1 MAVFDYGFPSRTFF
15 ELFAGEHPS
24 EKIYSVQVADWKKY
38 FSKSERAP
46 GQNVQRDVYD
56 APNTISVYHDTAA
69 VVQVDMDQSL
79 ENRAS
84 HLKVE
89 PTADLID
96 FLASRGVDIP
106 DTLYVQPLAFAWSRD
121 GEFEVDEEIVEIP
134 EEVKDDKQ
142 KGNSK
147 TTATIAALVAALS
160 FLS

>member
-1 MAVFDYGFPSRTFF
+1 MAVVDYGFPSRTFF

-38 FSKSERAP
+38 FSKSEIAP
-46 GQNVQRDVYD
+46 GQDVQRDVYD
-56 APNTISVYHDTAA
+56 VHNTISVYHDTAA

-96 FLASRGVDIP
+96 FLVSRGVYVP
-106 DTLYVQPLAFAWSRD
+106 DVIYVQPLAFAWSRQGD
-121 GEFEVDEEIVEIP
+121 FDVDEEIIEIP

-142 KGNSK
+142 KGK
-147 TTATIAALVAALS
+147 TTAIIAALVAALS

>member
-1 MAVFDYGFPSRTFF
+1 MAVVDYGFPSRTFF

-24 EKIYSVQVADWKKY
+24 EKIYSVQVADWKKH
-38 FSKSERAP
+38 FSQSKLAQ
-46 GQNVQRDVYD
+46 GQNVQHDVYETPD
-56 APNTISVYHDTAA
+56 TVSVYNDTAA

-96 FLASRGVDIP
+96 FLASRGVDVP
-106 DTLYVQPLAFAWSRD
+106 DTLYVQPLAFAWSRQGD
-121 GEFEVDEEIVEIP
+121 FDVDEEIVEIT
-134 EEVKDDKQ
+134 EEIKDDKQ
-142 KGNSK
+142 KGK
-147 TTATIAALVAALS
+147 TTAIIAALVAALS

>member
-1 MAVFDYGFPSRTFF
+1 MAVVDYGFPSRTFF

-24 EKIYSVQVADWKKY
+24 EKIYSVQVKDWIRY
-38 FSKSERAP
+38 FEYEHGRPASNPTDKDGNPFKLRE
-46 GQNVQRDVYD
+46 YD
-56 APNTISVYHDTAA
+56 DRAA

-96 FLASRGVDIP
+96 FLASRGVDVP
-106 DTLYVQPLAFAWSRD
+106 DTLYVQPLAFAWSRQGD
-121 GEFEVDEEIVEIP
+121 FDVDEEIVKIP
-134 EEVKDDKQ
+134 EESKDDKQ

-147 TTATIAALVAALS
+147 TKAIIAALVAALS